1 MSYLK
6 HFPQDCCLL
15 RIIFRHTIFNGN
27 PINAQYG
34 LIYAEILKTFPAR
47 ASHQTL
53 IMLPQIPG
61 SKINL
66 VALIIA

>member
-15 RIIFRHTIFNGN
+15 RIIFRHTILNGN
-27 PINAQYG
+27 SIYAQYG
-34 LIYAEILKTFPAR
+34 LIYTEILKAFPAR

-53 IMLPQIPG
+53 IMFSQIPG

-66 VALIIA
+66 VALVIT